1 MDTIARRLG
10 LVGLVLILV
19 AGSAGAPSR
28 AVSPAEPG
36 AAGTPPVSAVS
47 PALPVDAPRSPVD
60 APRSPMGTAIAYG
73 TTYEPLRPGSRLT
86 YRLAD
91 GGSFNREV
99 MLPVTIPWFDGTLR
113 EVIPVF
119 DSRYGGCFLYRRQGE
134 EIQVIGTWRDGQL
147 SRWGE
152 YIVALGQEALA
163 ADPVETPSQRF
174 DAVRQVTAEG
184 GRAWYAAGVG
194 LVKTE
199 EFALTGHDQVEPRHS
214 GL

>member
-10 LVGLVLILV
+10 LITVVLILV

-36 AAGTPPVSAVS
+36 AAGTPPVSAVT
-47 PALPVDAPRSPVD
+47 PALPVD
-60 APRSPMGTAIAYG
+60 APRSPMGTAAAYG
-73 TTYEPLRPGSRLT
+73 TTYEPLRPGTRLT
-86 YRLAD
+86 YRMAD
-91 GGSFNREV
+91 GGSFTREV

-152 YIVALGQEALA
+152 YIVVLGQEAVA

-199 EFALTGHDQVEPRHS
+199 EFALTGHEQVEPRDS

>member
-10 LVGLVLILV
+10 LIAVVLILV

-36 AAGTPPVSAVS
+36 ATGRPPVSAVT
-47 PALPVDAPRSPVD
+47 PALPVDAVP
-60 APRSPMGTAIAYG
+60 SPMGTATAYG
-73 TTYEPLRPGSRLT
+73 TTYEPLRPGTRLT

-91 GGSFNREV
+91 GGSFTREV

-163 ADPVETPSQRF
+163 AGPVETPSQRF
-174 DAVRQVTAEG
+174 DAVRQVTADG

-199 EFALTGHDQVEPRHS
+199 AFALTGHEQVEARDS